1 MDGGAPFSAAGA
13 GDVVRLDAGTPLEE
27 RRWGGK
33 AAGLARL
40 VAAGFHVPPG
50 LCISADVFRRHTAR
64 ALDRDRDL
72 ASLGFDRAGRLDTAR
87 LEAVAA
93 RVRATPLDPAV
104 VEAVD
109 RTLREL
115 RLDARPV
122 AVRSSGNFEDR
133 TDWSAAGQQETVLG
147 CVGAREVCAAVLR
160 CYAAAYRPSTVA
172 YLRRAGIPLE
182 TISLALV
189 VQALVRAEVSGVLFT
204 LNPVTGNRGELVV
217 NALSGGGEALVSGRR
232 TPESLVLDRTTLR
245 VLRRDEPPEARRP
258 TLDDDRARDLGRLA
272 LRAERI
278 LGGPLDLEWAFDA
291 EEPDRIALLQA
302 RPITAVH
309 PVEPADGT
317 GPAGMPAPGRLALL
331 PRRRP
336 DPSQWVWTNAN
347 VGEALPGVATPFT
360 WSVGLGFSRLGFERA
375 FATLGCSVPHDAVL
389 VGRFH
394 GRIYLNAT
402 EFLRI
407 ASQVPLLTPS
417 HIERLGGVP
426 GLGRLHADRNLLD
439 SAAFVLR
446 LPVTLAR
453 LARSN
458 FGLDAALDD
467 YERRL
472 VSERARL
479 AARALTGLDGSTL
492 LAELD
497 RRARWLD
504 ETGSLM
510 LTCASNSLSSYVA
523 LGTLLRL
530 WLPAR
535 AEQLLAGLMAG
546 FADLESA
553 QPGLALWHISE
564 IVRLDAPARAL
575 LEHTPPERLRLEDFP
590 ADGPTRRALAGFLR
604 AYGFRAVREA
614 ELSTPRWSEDPT
626 FLFATL
632 RSYLASEVGAPL
644 GRVERQ
650 KEARRHA
657 VETLEAELPPAKF
670 APVRHALRLAQKYT
684 RLRERMRSRVTEV
697 LGWYRAFALE
707 VGRRLGDPDAGFFL
721 ELDAV
726 RAFLRGS
733 LAVDEAWAMVAENR
747 ERFAADVARP
757 DLPTVFVGSPPPLI
771 PPAADGTEMRG
782 VGASPGRV
790 EGVARVLREPAEAG
804 RLVQGEVL
812 VVPHADVGWSPLF
825 LVASAVVTGM
835 GGTLSHA
842 AIVAREYGVPAVFGV
857 AGVVGRV
864 RTGDRVVVDGTAG
877 TVTLVRPTP

>member
-1 MDGGAPFSAAGA
+1 MDARGPVATAVA
-13 GDVVRLDAGTPLEE
+13 GDVVRLDAGVPLDE

-40 VAAGFHVPPG
+40 IAAGFHVPPG
-50 LCISADVFRRHTAR
+50 LCVSSDVFRQHTAR
-64 ALDRDRDL
+64 ALDGDRGPPL
-72 ASLGFDRAGRLDTAR
+72 FAVDRSGRPDAAR
-87 LEAVAA
+87 LEAAAA
-93 RVRATPLDPAV
+93 RVRTTPLDPAV

-109 RTLREL
+109 RALREL
-115 RLDARPV
+115 GIEARPV

-133 TDWSAAGQQETVLG
+133 ADWSAAGQQETVLG
-147 CVGAREVCAAVLR
+147 CVGTPEVCAAMLR
-160 CYAAAYRPSTVA
+160 CYAAAFRPSTAA
-172 YLRRAGIPLE
+172 YLQRAGIPPE
-182 TISLALV
+182 QVSLALV
-189 VQALVRAEVSGVLFT
+189 VQALVRAETSGVLFT
-204 LNPVTGNRGELVV
+204 LNPVTGNAAELVV
-217 NALSGGGEALVSGRR
+217 NALRGGGEALVSGRR
-232 TPESLVLDRTTLR
+232 TPESLVLDRATLR
-245 VLRRDEPPEARRP
+245 VLRRDEPPEASRP
-258 TLDDDRARDLGRLA
+258 ALDDDRARDLGRLA
-272 LRAERI
+272 LRAERV
-278 LGGPLDLEWAFDA
+278 LGGPLDIEWAFDA
-291 EEPDRIALLQA
+291 EEPDRIALLQV

-309 PVEPADGT
+309 PVEPGGD
-317 GPAGMPAPGRLALL
+317 AGAAAPPRRRLALL

-336 DPSQWVWTNAN
+336 DPSRWVWTNAN

-360 WSVGLGFSRLGFERA
+360 WSVALGFSRLGFERA

-426 GLGRLHADRNLLD
+426 GLGRLHAERNVLD
-439 SAAFVLR
+439 TAAFVLR
-446 LPVTLAR
+446 LPATLAR
-453 LARSN
+453 LARAN
-458 FGLDAALDD
+458 LGLDAALDD

-472 VSERARL
+472 ANERARL
-479 AARALTGLDGSTL
+479 AARDLRDLDGIAL
-492 LAELD
+492 LADLD

-510 LTCASNSLSSYVA
+510 LACASNSLSSYVA
-523 LGTLLRL
+523 LGALLRL
-530 WLPAR
+530 WLPAQ

-564 IVRLDAPARAL
+564 IARLDAPARAV
-575 LEHTPPERLRLEDFP
+575 LEGTPPERLRLDDFP
-590 ADGPTRRALAGFLR
+590 ADGPTRRALTAFLQ

-632 RSYLASEVGAPL
+632 RSYLASEMSAPL
-644 GRVERQ
+644 ARVERQ
-650 KEARRHA
+650 KEARRRAAEA
-657 VETLEAELPPAKF
+657 VERDLSPAKF
-670 APVRHALRLAQKYT
+670 TLVRHALRLAQKYT

-697 LGWYRAFALE
+697 LGWYRTFALE

-733 LAVDEAWAMVAENR
+733 LDADTAVAIVTENR
-747 ERFAADVARP
+747 QRFAADVARP
-757 DLPTVFVGSPPPLI
+757 DPPTVFVGSPPPRV
-771 PPAADGTEMRG
+771 PPATQGTELRG
-782 VGASPGRV
+782 VGASPGRA
-790 EGVARVLREPAEAG
+790 EGFVRVLRDPSEAG
-804 RLVQGEVL
+804 RLAQGEVL

-825 LVASAVVTGM
+825 LVAGAVVTGM
-835 GGTLSHA
+835 GGMLSHA

-857 AGVVGRV
+857 PGVMGRL

-877 TVTLVRPTP
+877 TVAFVRSGP

>member
-1 MDGGAPFSAAGA
+1 MEGRGPVAAAAA
-13 GDVVRLDAGTPLEE
+13 GDVVRLDGGAPLEE

-50 LCISADVFRRHTAR
+50 LCVSADVFRRHTAR
-64 ALDRDRDL
+64 ALDGDRGP
-72 ASLGFDRAGRLDTAR
+72 AVFAFDRSGRLDAAR
-87 LEAVAA
+87 LEMVAA

-115 RLDARPV
+115 RLEGRPV

-133 TDWSAAGQQETVLG
+133 ADWSAAGQQETVLG
-147 CVGAREVCAAVLR
+147 CVGTREVCAAILR
-160 CYAAAYRPSTVA
+160 CYAAAFRPATVA

-182 TISLALV
+182 EVSLALV
-189 VQALVRAEVSGVLFT
+189 VQALVRAEASGVLFT
-204 LNPVTGNRGELVV
+204 LNPVTGNTGELVV
-217 NALSGGGEALVSGRR
+217 NALCGGGEALVSGRR
-232 TPESLVLDRTTLR
+232 TPESLVLDRATLR
-245 VLRRDEPPEARRP
+245 VLRRDEPPGAARP
-258 TLDDDRARDLGRLA
+258 ALDNGRARDLGRLA

-278 LGGPLDLEWAFDA
+278 LGGPLDIEWAFDA
-291 EEPDRIALLQA
+291 EDPDRIALLQA

-309 PVEPADGT
+309 PVEPPEDG
-317 GPAGMPAPGRLALL
+317 GPAAPSRRRLALL
-331 PRRRP
+331 PGRRP
-336 DPSQWVWTNAN
+336 DPSRWVWTNAN

-360 WSVGLGFSRLGFERA
+360 WSVALGFSRLGFERA

-426 GLGRLHADRNLLD
+426 GLGRLHAERNVLD

-446 LPVTLAR
+446 LPLTLAR
-453 LARSN
+453 LARAN
-458 FGLDAALDD
+458 LGLDAALDD

-472 VSERARL
+472 ASERARL
-479 AARALTGLDGSTL
+479 AARDLRGLDGGTL

-530 WLPAR
+530 WLPGQ

-564 IVRLDAPARAL
+564 IVRLDAPARAV
-575 LEHTPPERLRLEDFP
+575 LEGAPPERLRLDDFP

-614 ELSTPRWSEDPT
+614 ELSTPRWSEDPA

-650 KEARRHA
+650 KEARRRA
-657 VETLEAELPPAKF
+657 VEAVERDLPAGKF
-670 APVRHALRLAQKYT
+670 ALVRHALRLAQKYT

-707 VGRRLGDPDAGFFL
+707 VGRRLGDRDAGFFL
-721 ELDAV
+721 DLDAV
-726 RAFLRGS
+726 RAFLRGA
-733 LAVDEAWAMVAENR
+733 LPADEAAAIVAENR

-757 DLPTVFVGSPPPLI
+757 DPPTVFVGSPPPLV
-771 PPAADGTEMRG
+771 PPATEGTELCG
-782 VGASPGRV
+782 VGASPGRA
-790 EGVARVLREPAEAG
+790 EGFVRVLREPAEAD

-857 AGVVGRV
+857 PGVVGRL

-877 TVTLVRPTP
+877 TVALVRSGS

>member
-1 MDGGAPFSAAGA
+1 MEGRGPVAAAAA
-13 GDVVRLDAGTPLEE
+13 GDVVRLDGGAPLEE

-50 LCISADVFRRHTAR
+50 LCVSADVFRRHTAR
-64 ALDRDRDL
+64 ALDGDRGP
-72 ASLGFDRAGRLDTAR
+72 AVFAFDRSGRLDAAR
-87 LEAVAA
+87 LEMVAA

-115 RLDARPV
+115 RLEGRPV

-133 TDWSAAGQQETVLG
+133 ADWSAAGQQETVLG
-147 CVGAREVCAAVLR
+147 CVGTREVCAAILR
-160 CYAAAYRPSTVA
+160 CYAAAFRPATVA

-182 TISLALV
+182 EVSLALV

-204 LNPVTGNRGELVV
+204 LNPVTGNTGELVV
-217 NALSGGGEALVSGRR
+217 NALCGGGEALVSGRR
-232 TPESLVLDRTTLR
+232 TPESLVLDRATLR
-245 VLRRDEPPEARRP
+245 VLRRDEPPGAARP
-258 TLDDDRARDLGRLA
+258 ALDNGRARDLGRLA

-278 LGGPLDLEWAFDA
+278 LGGPLDIEWAFDA
-291 EEPDRIALLQA
+291 EDPDRIALLQA

-309 PVEPADGT
+309 PVEPPEDG
-317 GPAGMPAPGRLALL
+317 GPAAPSRRRLALL
-331 PRRRP
+331 PGRRP
-336 DPSQWVWTNAN
+336 DPSRWVWTNAN

-360 WSVGLGFSRLGFERA
+360 WSVALGFSRLGFERA

-426 GLGRLHADRNLLD
+426 GLGRLHAERNVLD

-446 LPVTLAR
+446 LPLTLAR
-453 LARSN
+453 LARAN
-458 FGLDAALDD
+458 LGLDAALDD

-472 VSERARL
+472 ASERARL
-479 AARALTGLDGSTL
+479 AARDLRGLDGGTL

-530 WLPAR
+530 WLPGQ

-564 IVRLDAPARAL
+564 IVRLDAPARAV
-575 LEHTPPERLRLEDFP
+575 LEGAPPERLRLDDFP

-614 ELSTPRWSEDPT
+614 ELSTPRWSEDPA

-650 KEARRHA
+650 KEARRRA
-657 VETLEAELPPAKF
+657 VEAVERDLPAGKF
-670 APVRHALRLAQKYT
+670 ALVRHALRLAQKYT

-707 VGRRLGDPDAGFFL
+707 VGRRLGDRDAGFFL
-721 ELDAV
+721 DLDAV
-726 RAFLRGS
+726 RAFLRGA
-733 LAVDEAWAMVAENR
+733 LPADEAAAIVAENR

-757 DLPTVFVGSPPPLI
+757 DPPTVFVGSPPPLV
-771 PPAADGTEMRG
+771 PPATEGTELCG
-782 VGASPGRV
+782 VGASPGRA
-790 EGVARVLREPAEAG
+790 EGFVRVLREPAEAD

-857 AGVVGRV
+857 PGVVGRL

-877 TVTLVRPTP
+877 TVALVRSGS

>member
-1 MDGGAPFSAAGA
+1 MEGRGPVAAAAA
-13 GDVVRLDAGTPLEE
+13 GDVVRLDGGAPLEE

-50 LCISADVFRRHTAR
+50 LCVSADVFRRHTAR
-64 ALDRDRDL
+64 ALDGDRGP
-72 ASLGFDRAGRLDTAR
+72 AVFAFDRSGRLDAAR
-87 LEAVAA
+87 LEMVAA

-115 RLDARPV
+115 RLEGRPV

-133 TDWSAAGQQETVLG
+133 ADWSAAGQQETVLG
-147 CVGAREVCAAVLR
+147 CVGTREVCAAILR
-160 CYAAAYRPSTVA
+160 CYAAAFRPATVA

-182 TISLALV
+182 EVSLALV
-189 VQALVRAEVSGVLFT
+189 VQALVRAEASGVLFT
-204 LNPVTGNRGELVV
+204 LNPVTGNTGELVV
-217 NALSGGGEALVSGRR
+217 NALCGGGEALVSGRR
-232 TPESLVLDRTTLR
+232 TPESLVLDRATLR
-245 VLRRDEPPEARRP
+245 VLRRDEPPGAARP
-258 TLDDDRARDLGRLA
+258 ALDNGRARDLGRLA

-278 LGGPLDLEWAFDA
+278 LGGPLDIEWAFDA
-291 EEPDRIALLQA
+291 EDPDRIALLQA

-309 PVEPADGT
+309 PVEPPEDG
-317 GPAGMPAPGRLALL
+317 GPAAPSRRRLALL
-331 PRRRP
+331 PGRRP
-336 DPSQWVWTNAN
+336 DPSRWVWTNAN

-360 WSVGLGFSRLGFERA
+360 WSVALGFSRLGFERA

-426 GLGRLHADRNLLD
+426 GLGRLHAERNVLD

-446 LPVTLAR
+446 LPLTLAR
-453 LARSN
+453 LARAN
-458 FGLDAALDD
+458 LGLDAALDD

-472 VSERARL
+472 ASERARL
-479 AARALTGLDGSTL
+479 AARDLRGLDGGTL

-530 WLPAR
+530 WLPGQ

-564 IVRLDAPARAL
+564 IVRLDAPARAV
-575 LEHTPPERLRLEDFP
+575 LEGAPPERLRLDDFP

-614 ELSTPRWSEDPT
+614 ELSTPRWSEDPA

-650 KEARRHA
+650 KEARRRA
-657 VETLEAELPPAKF
+657 VEAVERDLPAGKF
-670 APVRHALRLAQKYT
+670 ALVRHALRLAQKYT

-707 VGRRLGDPDAGFFL
+707 VGRRLGDRDAGFFL
-721 ELDAV
+721 DLDAV
-726 RAFLRGS
+726 RAFLRGA
-733 LAVDEAWAMVAENR
+733 LPADEAAAIVAENR

-757 DLPTVFVGSPPPLI
+757 DPPTVFVGSPPPLV
-771 PPAADGTEMRG
+771 PPATEGTELCG
-782 VGASPGRV
+782 VGASPGRA
-790 EGVARVLREPAEAG
+790 EGFVRVLREPAEAD

-825 LVASAVVTGM
+825 LVASAVGTGM

-857 AGVVGRV
+857 PGVVGRL

-877 TVTLVRPTP
+877 TVALVRSGS